1 MDSGAHNH
9 MTKKIILALISLLS
23 LIMCFEVT
31 LADTK
36 KRSEPY
42 FSGITLTSSNSHL
55 LLYSTLDNGFTEQ
68 MVEGLHS
75 GIPIHFSFFVEL
87 NQTDKGWKDEKMV
100 SLEISHVIS
109 YDTLKESYKV
119 EIEESGKRFH
129 SFDKLADAQGVAN
142 EINGL
147 KVTELINLNPNTSY
161 TVRMRA
167 ELSKKKLPMGLHE
180 VVPFVSLWDL
190 KTKWYS
196 ITFNI

>member
-1 MDSGAHNH
+1 M
-9 MTKKIILALISLLS
+9 KKNIILALISLVS
-23 LIMCFEVT
+23 LLVCFEKT
-31 LADTK
+31 IAETK
-36 KRSEPY
+36 KSSEPS
-42 FSGITLTSSNSHL
+42 FSDITVTSSNSHL
-55 LLYSTLDNGFTEQ
+55 LLFSSLDNGFTEQ

-75 GIPIHFSFFVEL
+75 GIPIHFSFFIEL
-87 NQTDKGWKDEKMV
+87 NQTDKGWKEKME
-100 SLEISHVIS
+100 SLEIRHVIS

-129 SFDKLADAQGVAN
+129 TFNKLADAQSVAN

-147 KVTELINLNPNTSY
+147 KVTELINLTPNTSY

>member
-1 MDSGAHNH
+1 M
-9 MTKKIILALISLLS
+9 KKNIILALISLVS
-23 LIMCFEVT
+23 LLVCFEKT
-31 LADTK
+31 IAETK
-36 KRSEPY
+36 KSSEPS
-42 FSGITLTSSNSHL
+42 FSDITVTSSNSHL
-55 LLYSTLDNGFTEQ
+55 LLFSSLDNGFTEQ

-75 GIPIHFSFFVEL
+75 GIPIHFSFFIEL
-87 NQTDKGWKDEKMV
+87 NQTDKGWKEKME
-100 SLEISHVIS
+100 SLEIRHVIS

-129 SFDKLADAQGVAN
+129 TFDKLADAQSVAN

-147 KVTELINLNPNTSY
+147 KVTELINLTPNTSY